1 LRLFAMAAGAACLGR
16 GAVAAQSSERVALC
30 RFFCENLAGETG
42 ALRERACEGAE
53 SLALAAAALN

>member
-1 LRLFAMAAGAACLGR
+1 
-16 GAVAAQSSERVALC
+16 VAAQSAERVALC